1 MIEYINNLAGFNLSA
16 ILFALVF
23 ALIFITIFH
32 FIIWPLISFVL
43 NKILDPIIAFSCS
56 VVNLFKSKQA
66 EEKSDRSG
74 KEVSSIQKFEN
85 IISLKFENTSKWFS
99 KNFILKTISLLII
112 PFILLNYILMCLE
125 YNSIIFP
132 INSNLLN
139 DSLWAVTSAIVVATF
154 FSILLLFSG
163 KKIRETISISSL
175 IFLTIGIV
183 HYFV

>member
-16 ILFALVF
+16 ILFALVIS
-23 ALIFITIFH
+23 LIFITIFH
-32 FIIWPLISFVL
+32 FIIWPLISLVL

-56 VVNLFKSKQA
+56 VVNLFKSKKV
-66 EEKSDRSG
+66 EEKSD
-74 KEVSSIQKFEN
+74 SSNEKASLMQKFQN
-85 IISLKFENTSKWFS
+85 TIALKFENASKWFS
-99 KNFILKTISLLII
+99 KNFILKTISILII

-125 YNSIIFP
+125 DNSTIFP
-132 INSNLLN
+132 ISSNLLN
-139 DSLWAVTSAIVVATF
+139 DSFWAVISAIIVATF

-163 KKIRETISISSL
+163 KKIKETISISSL